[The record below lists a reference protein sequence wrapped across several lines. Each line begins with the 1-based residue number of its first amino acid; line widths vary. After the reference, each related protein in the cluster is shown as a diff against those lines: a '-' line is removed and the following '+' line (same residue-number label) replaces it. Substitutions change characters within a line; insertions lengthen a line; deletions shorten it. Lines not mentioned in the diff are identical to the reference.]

1 VDNGRQSRWIEIMS
15 RHEVEF
21 QKAITTAK
29 EALSEVNNLRDREL
43 FKTALSAMS
52 RALAILSIEE
62 DQ

>member
-1 VDNGRQSRWIEIMS
+1 MS
-15 RHEVEF
+15 RHEIEF
-21 QKAITTAK
+21 QKAIATAK
-29 EALSEVNNLRDREL
+29 EALSEVNNLRDRDL